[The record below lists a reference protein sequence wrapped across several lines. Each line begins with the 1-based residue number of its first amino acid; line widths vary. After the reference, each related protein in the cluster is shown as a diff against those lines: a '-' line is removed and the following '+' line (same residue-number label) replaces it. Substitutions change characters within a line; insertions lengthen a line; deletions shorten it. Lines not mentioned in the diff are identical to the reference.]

1 VEKDPERNLEDEKK
15 EKEKEKEVVDDLVPN
30 PNVIN
35 LSEASRLQVRKTRKP
50 AVITLQVPA
59 LEERNAIFG
68 ILLCA
73 GNGRQ
78 GHALTQRSARSSM
91 QKNLSKN
98 GWQPLLQKLRAKR
111 KRKLKR
117 KRK

>member
-1 VEKDPERNLEDEKK
+1 VEKDLEVTLGDEKK
-15 EKEKEKEVVDDLVPN
+15 EKEKEKEVVNDLVPN
-30 PNVIN
+30 LKVRN
-35 LSEASRLQVRKTRKP
+35 LREANRPQERKKRKP

-59 LEERNAIFG
+59 LEESYAIFG

-91 QKNLSKN
+91 QKNL
-98 GWQPLLQKLRAKR
+98 
-111 KRKLKR
+111 
-117 KRK
+117 